1 MASLAPPPRICRILV
16 VEDSF
21 LMAEA
26 LCDLLV
32 EHGCEIVGPAARLS
46 PALELAAGQTI
57 DGAFLDVDLAGE
69 HCFPLADLLRGKGVP
84 FVFLTG
90 YGEHSVVPAGF
101 GGVPMASKPFDP
113 QEIVALLHRHFAP
126 AQPG

>member
-1 MASLAPPPRICRILV
+1 MASLSPQAQSCRILV

-32 EHGCEIVGPAARLS
+32 EHGCEIIGPAARLS
-46 PALELAAGQTI
+46 PALDLAADRAI
-57 DGAFLDVDLAGE
+57 DGAFLDINLAGE
-69 HCFPLADLLRGKGVP
+69 HCFPLAALLRAKGVP

-90 YGEHSVVPAGF
+90 YGEHGVIPATF
-101 GGVPMASKPFDP
+101 GGVPLASKPFDP
-113 QEIVALLHRHFAP
+113 QEIVALLHRHF
-126 AQPG
+126 GRT